1 VHFLQEPQIA
11 PPVNEEEN
19 TTPAESEQKQD
30 DNDDNA
36 GISAAC
42 CLGTIASA
50 RATNAPQ
57 DVLFWGSSC
66 KNGPPALQPSRKA

>member
-11 PPVNEEEN
+11 PPVNEEQN

-36 GISAAC
+36 GISAA
-42 CLGTIASA
+42 
-50 RATNAPQ
+50 
-57 DVLFWGSSC
+57 
-66 KNGPPALQPSRKA
+66 